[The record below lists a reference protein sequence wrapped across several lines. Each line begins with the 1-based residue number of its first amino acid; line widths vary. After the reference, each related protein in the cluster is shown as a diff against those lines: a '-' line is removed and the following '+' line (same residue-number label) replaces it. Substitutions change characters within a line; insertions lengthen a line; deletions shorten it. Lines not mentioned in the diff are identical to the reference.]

1 MFFTFRELLILRLW
15 AFLVLDL
22 GLLGFWDLGIWC
34 FELFGILG
42 FEKSVFFVLL
52 GNSGV
57 LDFRICGCWGFLEF
71 GNFGDAGFGV
81 LGFGL
86 SRVWDVGILGFEIWG
101 FGDLELW
108 VLLVLE
114 VCGFWDFYSGVFV

>member
-42 FEKSVFFVLL
+42 FGDLCFLFF
-52 GNSGV
+52 
-57 LDFRICGCWGFLEF
+57 WGILESWILEF
-71 GNFGDAGFGV
+71 VGVGDF
-81 LGFGL
+81 
-86 SRVWDVGILGFEIWG
+86 
-101 FGDLELW
+101 
-108 VLLVLE
+108 
-114 VCGFWDFYSGVFV
+114 

>member
-1 MFFTFRELLILRLW
+1 MGFSSFG
-15 AFLVLDL
+15 L
-22 GLLGFWDLGIWC
+22 GT
-34 FELFGILG
+34 FGILG
-42 FEKSVFFVLL
+42 FGDLVFRIVWDPGIWGSLFFVLL

-101 FGDLELW
+101 FGTLGFVGLGILW
-108 VLLVLE
+108 IL
-114 VCGFWDFYSGVFV
+114 GFLFRRFCLRIFKFGI